1 MKKENIAIILVNYN
15 GISDTIEC
23 IKSIKNIK
31 NENYKIIVVDNNS
44 KNSEAE
50 RIEKS
55 FPEIEIIKSN
65 DNLGFSA
72 GNNLGIM
79 YAIKNEYEYILLLNN
94 DTIIDP
100 DMINNLLMY
109 SNNKTIT
116 VPKMYYYYD
125 NRRIW
130 YGGGNINK
138 YTGRAMH
145 NNMNK
150 LDENLVEDVEE
161 CSFAT
166 GCCMLIHTDII
177 KKIGGLNEE
186 YFMYCEDTE
195 YSLKALMNGIKI
207 VYVPKAKLWHK
218 VSKST
223 GGAISAFSVYYM
235 TRNRFMYMEEYKNY
249 FSIFAYY
256 FTLFTRY
263 IRIIQYKMKNDDI
276 YKVIKKAIKDYKNKI
291 IGRVDKFM

>member
-1 MKKENIAIILVNYN
+1 MKKDKIAIILVNYN

-23 IKSIKNIK
+23 IKSINNIK
-31 NENYKIIVVDNNS
+31 NKNYKIIVVDNASENF
-44 KNSEAE
+44 EAE
-50 RIEKS
+50 RIKTE
-55 FPEIEIIKSN
+55 FPEIELIKSN

-125 NRRIW
+125 NKRIW

-138 YTGRAMH
+138 YTGRAIH
-145 NNMNK
+145 NNMDK
-150 LDENLVEDVEE
+150 LDNDLVESVEE

-177 KKIGGLNEE
+177 KKIGGLNEK

-195 YSLKALMNGIKI
+195 YSLKALTNGIKI

-223 GGAISAFSVYYM
+223 GGAVSAFSVYYM
-235 TRNRFMYMEEYKNY
+235 TRNRFMYMKEYKNY
-249 FSIFAYY
+249 FYIFAYY

-263 IRIIQYKMKNDDI
+263 IRIIQYKMKNDDM
-276 YKVIKKAIKDYKNKI
+276 YKVIKKAIKDYRNEI